1 MQVQNPRVTSS
12 NPRVTSTDFTIY
24 EFKSKCYKF
33 KSTCCKFK
41 STSYEFKS
49 ASYEFKFISYEFKST
64 TSRIIKSMK
73 THVNSLKSSS
83 FHKIISP
90 KLLGK
95 FVRQRVRSVSRNNLL
110 FYFSTTPWIKLQ
122 QEAEWD
128 LNFPQKSHLYPDD
141 FGEIR
146 FFFCF

>member
-1 MQVQNPRVTSS
+1 MQVQNPRVTSSNSRVTSS

-24 EFKSKCYKF
+24 EFKSKCYQF
-33 KSTCCKFK
+33 KSTSCKFK

-49 ASYEFKFISYEFKST
+49 TSYEFKST

-83 FHKIISP
+83 FPKIISP
-90 KLLGK
+90 ELLGK
-95 FVRQRVRSVSRNNLL
+95 FVRQSVRSVSSNNLL

-128 LNFPQKSHLYPDD
+128 LNFPQKSHLSPDD

-146 FFFCF
+146 FSFCF

>member
-33 KSTCCKFK
+33 KSTSCKFK
-41 STSYEFKS
+41 STRYEFKS